1 MKSALLQEFLMW
13 KNTRKRFSVA
23 AVAIA
28 AVCALSE
35 YIFIFG
41 AFLVFGMGFASCAES
56 FEEKHKPISEAYRKG
71 MPIAVQQSIAAR
83 YMVLLCEALVYCL
96 AYIVACAFTDLSRLD
111 IFYDETDYSLSM
123 VKRGFF
129 SICFYLI
136 VFGLVFPLYYKIK
149 RGKGII
155 LGLIMVVV
163 FTGFSLAH
171 IEFNSIL
178 RNDKWVLPALVLSV
192 PLVLWFGYASAA
204 WTATGKSCGKKIK
217 KSAIVCVV
225 IVPVICVTLNVL
237 DEYNYF
243 GENAPLG
250 FVYNGINND
259 NDDEIYPVID
269 DYIPTEETRANSE
282 AMLEVMGEV
291 CLDSN
296 IGMSFGECV
305 GKLRDVGFEGES
317 YGSMAQLFKGNISC
331 MLSDQST
338 IYSDI
343 IMDGNSMQSNV
354 EKVVTCLALSAY
366 TGGVYYENGNETD
379 IAALA
384 SAFENCESEAE
395 LHQAF
400 ESNEAVPQQINEI
413 SLDSGKTGSRN
424 YILTGCV
431 GNYENSGNAK
441 EFTITVITVEQKIT
455 SVEYVVE

>member
-13 KNTRKRFSVA
+13 KNTRKRFIVVA
-23 AVAIA
+23 VVIA

-71 MPIAVQQSIAAR
+71 MPTTVQQSIAAR

-96 AYIVACAFTDLSRLD
+96 AYIAACAFTDLSRLD

-129 SICFYLI
+129 SICFYFI

-155 LGLIMVVV
+155 LGLMMVVV
-163 FTGFSLAH
+163 FTAFSFAH
-171 IEFNSIL
+171 IEFNSVL
-178 RNDKWVLPALVLSV
+178 RHDKWVLLALVLSV
-192 PLVLWFGYASAA
+192 PLVLWIGYASAVWA
-204 WTATGKSCGKKIK
+204 EAGQSCGKKIK
-217 KSAIVCVV
+217 TSAIVCAV

-237 DEYNYF
+237 DEYNFF

-250 FVYNGINND
+250 FIYYGINND
-259 NDDEIYPVID
+259 NDEIYPVID

-282 AMLEVMGEV
+282 AMLDVMGEV

-296 IGMSFGECV
+296 IGMSFSECIE
-305 GKLRDVGFEGES
+305 KLRDAGFEGES
-317 YGSMAQLFKGNISC
+317 YGSMAQLFKGDVSC

-343 IMDGNSMQSNV
+343 IMDGNSMQDNV
-354 EKVVTCLALSAY
+354 KKVVTCLALSAY

-384 SAFENCESEAE
+384 SAFESCESEAE

-400 ESNEAVPQQINEI
+400 KDNKAVPQQINEI

-424 YILTGCV
+424 YILTGCF

-455 SVEYVVE
+455 SVKYVVE

>member
-13 KNTRKRFSVA
+13 KNTRKRFIVVA
-23 AVAIA
+23 VVIA

-56 FEEKHKPISEAYRKG
+56 FEEKHKPISEVYRKG
-71 MPIAVQQSIAAR
+71 MPITVQQSIAAR
-83 YMVLLCEALVYCL
+83 YMVLLCESVVYCA
-96 AYIVACAFTDLSRLD
+96 AYIAACAFTDLSRLD

-123 VKRGFF
+123 VKRGLF
-129 SICFYLI
+129 SICFYFI

-163 FTGFSLAH
+163 FTVFSLAH
-171 IEFNSIL
+171 IEFNSVL
-178 RNDKWVLPALVLSV
+178 RHDKWVLLALVLSV
-192 PLVLWFGYASAA
+192 PLVLWIGYASAVWA
-204 WTATGKSCGKKIK
+204 EAGQSCGKKIK
-217 KSAIVCVV
+217 TSAIVCAV

-237 DEYNYF
+237 DEYNFF

-250 FVYNGINND
+250 FIYYGINND
-259 NDDEIYPVID
+259 NDEIYPVID
-269 DYIPTEETRANSE
+269 DYIPTEETRASSE
-282 AMLEVMGEV
+282 AMLDVMCEV

-296 IGMSFGECV
+296 IGMSFSECV
-305 GKLRDVGFEGES
+305 EKLRDAGFEGES
-317 YGSMAQLFKGNISC
+317 YGSMAQLFKGDVSC

-343 IMDGNSMQSNV
+343 IMDGNNMQNNV
-354 EKVVTCLALSAY
+354 KKVVTCLALSAY

-384 SAFENCESEAE
+384 SAFESCESEAE

-400 ESNEAVPQQINEI
+400 KDNIAVPQQINEI

-455 SVEYVVE
+455 SVKYVVE